1 MSSNCIDNVRL
12 TCKAV
17 TCPRFVVIK
26 MRISSE
32 DWEKCVSQCSSG
44 SIEGVAVTMLSVKMS
59 LLKFSNK
66 MLVNPGRFAKG
77 LKDKP
82 EASNSTVNLTLIT
95 TVLGFPEI
103 FQ

>member
-1 MSSNCIDNVRL
+1 MARVTKYETLDGVANENRLHRLVRL

-26 MRISSE
+26 MRISSK

-59 LLKFSNK
+59 LLKFLDK
-66 MLVNPGRFAKG
+66 MLVNPGYMLVAEVCHR
-77 LKDKP
+77 
-82 EASNSTVNLTLIT
+82 S
-95 TVLGFPEI
+95 
-103 FQ
+103 